1 MARRADYQSAI
12 LYQKSYASIENPED
26 LNDLCGKLAAAK
38 LEDLSD
44 AEVKE
49 SLNSCI
55 LNLIKTYSQSIS
67 GEVND
72 QSEETM

>member
-12 LYQKSYASIENPED
+12 LYQSNYALIENPED
-26 LNDLCGKLAAAK
+26 LNDSCGKLAAK

-55 LNLIKTYSQSIS
+55 PNLIKTYSESIS

-72 QSEETM
+72 QLEETM

>member
-12 LYQKSYASIENPED
+12 LYQSNYALIENPED
-26 LNDLCGKLAAAK
+26 LNDSCGKLAAK

-55 LNLIKTYSQSIS
+55 QNLIKAYSEPIS